1 MKILISIKTTLRG
14 MLASGAITL
23 GYFIGF
29 PVLLAMFMSFIQGS
43 LTEENLT
50 LSKASIVIVDEDK
63 SEMSKNLIDFLNSS
77 AVENIIKIEE
87 QPNKDTAEIV
97 IKEGYGE
104 QLMAQNKSAI
114 IINAKEELEKNSLE
128 VLKII
133 LDNYHQSIYLS
144 LSGENNE
151 NLNSSLQETAVKS
164 SNIFVKDQDNS
175 KGIYVVSMLEF
186 VITMLLFNF
195 IQGAYIQIAKN
206 MDNRVRTTPMSNN
219 EVYFC
224 DFACNFVYTA
234 VIVGAYVFFFMAT
247 GISFKGNVLS
257 LLILVLMAALFI
269 SSLGL
274 FVTRVFG
281 EKLGKVVGSIM
292 FILPII
298 GMKMFTGAGN
308 IMANLAPTAYV
319 VKAFET
325 YSIGGVALG
334 QNKYLL
340 MVSGI
345 SIILILITLIKI
357 NYKKRRPIKC
367 A

>member
-63 SEMSKNLIDFLNSS
+63 SEMSKNLVDFLNSS

-87 QPNKDTAEIV
+87 EPNKDTTAIV
-97 IKEGYGE
+97 IPEGYGE
-104 QLMAQNKSAI
+104 KLMAQNKSSI
-114 IINAKEELEKNSLE
+114 TINAKEELEKNSLE

-144 LSGENNE
+144 LSGGNNKE
-151 NLNSSLQETAVKS
+151 INSNLQETAVQS

-175 KGIYVVSMLEF
+175 KGIYAVSMLEF
-186 VITMLLFNF
+186 AITMLLFNF

-247 GISFKGNVLS
+247 GISFQGNVLT
-257 LLILVLMAALFI
+257 LLILVLMTALFI

-281 EKLGKVVGSIM
+281 EKLGKIVGSIM

-308 IMANLAPTAYV
+308 MMANLAPTAYV

-325 YSIGGVALG
+325 YCIGGVALG

-340 MVSGI
+340 MVSGV

-367 A
+367 V